1 MKMAFIDATL
11 PQIPSG
17 KMYKTSKATGCT
29 SAVAIGRAVKSLL
42 KQCGRHRITE
52 LKLTVIISEVPKE
65 EKAA

>member
-1 MKMAFIDATL
+1 
-11 PQIPSG
+11 
-17 KMYKTSKATGCT
+17 
-29 SAVAIGRAVKSLL
+29 VKNLL

>member
-1 MKMAFIDATL
+1 MKQAFIDATL
-11 PQIPSG
+11 PELKGG
-17 KMYKTSKATGCT
+17 KMYKTARGRGCT
-29 SAVAIGRAVKSLL
+29 GGVAISRAVKNLL